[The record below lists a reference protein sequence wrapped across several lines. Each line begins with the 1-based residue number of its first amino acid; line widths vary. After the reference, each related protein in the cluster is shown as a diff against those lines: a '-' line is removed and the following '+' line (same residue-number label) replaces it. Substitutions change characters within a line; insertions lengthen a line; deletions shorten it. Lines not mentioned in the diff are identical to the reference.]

1 VGITTTQYI
10 RTEFHSHWRS
20 IMSASSARSLRRH
33 PKPAAPAPARIP
45 TLLAALVART
55 QTLDPFAH
63 AWDASRK
70 N

>member
-1 VGITTTQYI
+1 
-10 RTEFHSHWRS
+10 
-20 IMSASSARSLRRH
+20 MSASSARSLRRH

-63 AWDASRK
+63 AWDAYVCAHVDPEELNK
-70 N
+70 E

>member
-1 VGITTTQYI
+1 
-10 RTEFHSHWRS
+10 
-20 IMSASSARSLRRH
+20 MSASSARSLRRH